1 VKERKKNMDSAFLA
15 GETLLG
21 GNYSQYTPSGKGLLA
36 QQGRLGKIPHF
47 GDKIYFYS
55 PKLKRVSHVGIV
67 TSVSKSGERY
77 DIETAEGN
85 TSSISFD
92 RNGGCVSKKRYSF
105 TLAEVGGTNRIN
117 CFCSPNFLE
126 STCTAGGFVKV
137 ALEEVGYE
145 EKASNANLEDKHAN
159 RGQANYTKYGAWYKE
174 NCGGD
179 HPAYWCE
186 QFVSWCA
193 YMACKAHKEAL
204 KSGWVEIAGRW
215 QYLEKGKPIKG
226 QWLQVGGR
234 WYVFDGSG
242 NMIQGWFKSEEDW
255 YYLNPTDGAMLSG
268 QWIKLDGIDYYLT
281 QSGVMARNVYIL
293 TDGVYYKVD
302 ENGKFIEE
310 YKSTPADVESVGI
323 AE

>member
-85 TSSISFD
+85 TSSIS
-92 RNGGCVSKKRYSF
+92 
-105 TLAEVGGTNRIN
+105 LAEVGGTNRIN

-255 YYLNPTDGAMLSG
+255 YYLNPTDCAMLAG
-268 QWIKLDGIDYYLT
+268 QWLQIDYDYYYLT
-281 QSGVMARNVYIL
+281 RSGVMARNTYIKD
-293 TDGVYYKVD
+293 TQRNIYCWVDADGKYLK
-302 ENGKFIEE
+302 E
-310 YKSTPADVESVGI
+310 YDTANPDIDKYGV